1 MSSCEIMTNPVSGIC
16 KTTKWSVDAGETCVF
31 PFVFNGTLYNGCTR
45 VDNKNVAWC
54 ATAVDTKGVRVAG
67 RWGNCEPGCPDHE
80 ATSPTREIRC
90 EWSGAWSPS
99 DRLGKCVCEL
109 SLPVLRSHY
118 RFQVREY
125 LLTLCRDELR
135 VPSPSSRG
143 SLPGRPLQRIRD
155 RALWRGGQLHVS
167 AGPLLRVGPRPG
179 VRQRPLPPGRLHAAS
194 LAVGALL
201 SPIT

>member
-1 MSSCEIMTNPVSGIC
+1 MTKHALGIC

-80 ATSPTREIRC
+80 ATSPTQQIRC

-109 SLPVLRSHY
+109 I
-118 RFQVREY
+118 
-125 LLTLCRDELR
+125 
-135 VPSPSSRG
+135 SPR
-143 SLPGRPLQRIRD
+143 
-155 RALWRGGQLHVS
+155 
-167 AGPLLRVGPRPG
+167 
-179 VRQRPLPPGRLHAAS
+179 
-194 LAVGALL
+194 
-201 SPIT
+201 T